1 MEVFT
6 HTALQML
13 ILFTIVLLGAI
24 ARKTHLMNDDFDALL
39 SRLVMTVTLP
49 GMILNSVL
57 SNTNLP
63 TDSEMFTMLGVSFVV
78 YLCTCTLSFVI
89 VRVFYRG
96 VSLPA
101 QGAHT
106 FLIAFGNTGF
116 IGFAVLEAIFGS
128 DGGAL
133 RCRL

>member
-13 ILFTIVLLGAI
+13 ILFTLVLLGAI

-39 SRLVMTVTLP
+39 SRLVMTITLP

-63 TDSEMFTMLGVSFVV
+63 TDREMFTMLGVSYVV

-89 VRVFYRG
+89 VRDRKSV
-96 VSLPA
+96 V
-101 QGAHT
+101 
-106 FLIAFGNTGF
+106 
-116 IGFAVLEAIFGS
+116 
-128 DGGAL
+128 
-133 RCRL
+133 